1 VPLLTVV
8 LIITFSGDPRSSGS
22 AYPSLVGVAPVT
34 TIGVPTTGSTVP
46 PSSTP
51 SSTPLTM
58 LPATSGPVTTVAP
71 MVPLVPARPLPAQG
85 LYAGERPPQFVLV
98 SFDGAADQSLL
109 ERWMTT
115 ASAVQAHLTFFLS
128 SVYLLGAASAT
139 DYHGPRHPAGQS
151 AIGFAPV
158 KQGQDV
164 ATFLRATVGGLQ
176 AAQRA
181 GHELAQHFGGHWCG
195 PTGVGTWT
203 AADWTAELDQVDALA
218 TNIDANNALDPGVG
232 SPFLVPPAGARTPCL
247 EGRWDQLEPVLA
259 SRGYRYDASPSR
271 GLLDWPK
278 TRNGL
283 WVYGFPTVAIP
294 GHRQGILA
302 VDYSLYVNLA
312 GGKDVSAARSTEIE
326 QQVLDGYLGAFD
338 QLYHG
343 NRAPFEIGNHFTSL
357 SGDAYNRAV
366 ERFLAN
372 VCPQAE
378 VHCVTY
384 RELTDWMDA
393 HRDQIPAFQAG
404 TFPALATP

>member
-1 VPLLTVV
+1 MV
-8 LIITFSGDPRSSGS
+8 LIVAFSGDPRSSGS
-22 AYPSLVGVAPVT
+22 TYPSLIGVAPVT
-34 TIGVPTTGSTVP
+34 TTAAAASSSAAPSTSSSNGPTTVPTTLAP
-46 PSSTP
+46 APSST
-51 SSTPLTM
+51 
-58 LPATSGPVTTVAP
+58 VAP
-71 MVPLVPARPLPAQG
+71 TVPLGPARPLPPGG
-85 LYAGERPPQFVLV
+85 LYAGARPPQFVLV
-98 SFDGAADQSLL
+98 SFDGAADQTLL
-109 ERWMTT
+109 ERWMRTG
-115 ASAVQAHLTFFLS
+115 ALDQAHLTFFLS

-158 KQGQDV
+158 KEGQDV
-164 ATFLRATVGGLQ
+164 ASFLRTTVGGLQ

-195 PTGVGTWT
+195 ATGVSTWT
-203 AADWTAELDQVDALA
+203 AADWSSELDQVDALA
-218 TNIDANNALDPGVG
+218 AHIDANNALDPGVG
-232 SPFLVPPAGARTPCL
+232 NPFVVPPAGARTPCL

-278 TRNGL
+278 SRNGL

-338 QLYHG
+338 QLYNG

-366 ERFLAN
+366 ERFLVT

-404 TFPALATP
+404 TFPRLATP